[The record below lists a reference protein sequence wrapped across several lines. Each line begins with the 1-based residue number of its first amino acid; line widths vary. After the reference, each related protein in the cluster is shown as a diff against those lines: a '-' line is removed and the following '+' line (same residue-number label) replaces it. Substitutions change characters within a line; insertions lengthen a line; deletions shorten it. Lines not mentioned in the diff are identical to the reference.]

1 MSSEARNIY
10 VGFNDLG
17 NSNITRVQGRDLKQ
31 LHSAQKINS
40 INIRPPKVKKLYT
53 ILFKVTYPTQTGALL
68 LKGRLDVPLGAET
81 GALNGDEFV
90 GGGGQLTGVTLP
102 LLRLLT
108 LLLQDI
114 NCLVHH

>member
-1 MSSEARNIY
+1 MIP
-10 VGFNDLG
+10 LK
-17 NSNITRVQGRDLKQ
+17 IT
-31 LHSAQKINS
+31 
-40 INIRPPKVKKLYT
+40 KLYE
-53 ILFKVTYPTQTGALL
+53 IHFKMTYPTHTGALL
-68 LKGRLDVPLGAET
+68 LNGRLDVPLGAET

-114 NCLVHH
+114 NCLVHHS